1 MFNIIRDF
9 FLQFFNPLAFVSV
22 VLFIS
27 LFLIKKKPNTAIWF
41 VVICLVIIAVF
52 GNPYFSTFLTR
63 SMEWRYMP
71 NKAMEKADAI
81 LLMADGTYSSD
92 TPRQR
97 VEVEGEADGVLYSAM
112 YYQQELAPVII
123 VSGNEYRVNSTKIL
137 LIELGVPEDAIILQS
152 RASNLRQDVSL
163 SLEIIQEK
171 EIKSVILVTSALKM
185 DRTMFLLRDSG
196 LTVTPAPTNYQ
207 VTLNNWQNL
216 TDWRWQDIVTHLLP
230 TSAALER
237 TSQALWEY
245 FGLTFYR
252 VRAIF

>member
-1 MFNIIRDF
+1 MFSIIRDF
-9 FLQFFNPLAFVSV
+9 FQQFINPLAFVGV

-41 VVICLVIIAVF
+41 VVICLLIIAVF

-63 SMEWRYMP
+63 SMEWRHMP
-71 NKAMEKADAI
+71 SQAMEKADAI
-81 LLMADGTYSSD
+81 LLIADGTLVSD

-97 VEVEGEADGVLYSAM
+97 VEVADEADGVLYTAT
-112 YYQQELAPVII
+112 YYQQKLAPVII
-123 VSGNEYRVNSTKIL
+123 VSGDEDRANSTKIL
-137 LIELGVPEDAIILQS
+137 LMELGVPEDAIILQLN
-152 RASNLRQDVSL
+152 ASNLRQDVSR
-163 SLEIIQEK
+163 SLDIIQEK

-207 VTLNNWQNL
+207 VTLNDWQNL
-216 TDWRWQDIVTHLLP
+216 TEWKWQDIVTHLLP

-252 VRAIF
+252 VRSIF